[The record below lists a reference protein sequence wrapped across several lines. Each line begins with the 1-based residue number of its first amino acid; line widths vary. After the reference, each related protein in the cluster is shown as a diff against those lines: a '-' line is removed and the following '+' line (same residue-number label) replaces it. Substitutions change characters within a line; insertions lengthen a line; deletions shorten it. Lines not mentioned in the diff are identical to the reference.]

1 VVVEVMK
8 LNVGCGHSFEGEVR
22 VDIRRT
28 ETVNLI
34 ADAHFLP
41 FKDESFSEVI
51 CTEVLEHC

>member
-1 VVVEVMK
+1 MK